1 MERSDAAAA
10 SCPRSV
16 RRGTG
21 WCPTLPANCSRSLTK
36 KKASLAMLDLP
47 DVNVWLALATDAH
60 VHHKRARRSWETEA
74 ADALVFCRITQ
85 LSLLRHL
92 TNPQVMGEG
101 SLRPAGAW
109 SKYREFA
116 ALPEIE
122 FYGEASEID
131 EWLQRFISGS
141 RT

>member
-1 MERSDAAAA
+1 M
-10 SCPRSV
+10 P
-16 RRGTG
+16 
-21 WCPTLPANCSRSLTK
+21 
-36 KKASLAMLDLP
+36 DLP

-60 VHHKRARRSWETEA
+60 VHHKRARRYWETEA

-92 TNPQVMGEG
+92 TNPKVMGEG
-101 SLRPAGAW
+101 CLRPAGAW

-122 FYGEASEID
+122 FYGEPSEID
-131 EWLQRFISGS
+131 EWLERFSTGS
-141 RT
+141 RSSPNLWTDAYLAAFAKAANLRFVS